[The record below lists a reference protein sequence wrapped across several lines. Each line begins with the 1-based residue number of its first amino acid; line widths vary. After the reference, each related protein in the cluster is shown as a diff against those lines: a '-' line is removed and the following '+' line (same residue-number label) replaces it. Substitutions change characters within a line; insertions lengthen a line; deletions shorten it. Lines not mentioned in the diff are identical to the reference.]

1 MLTVRGS
8 SSHIW
13 DSIVQKFLYSS
24 IKKKNTVAFDNVL
37 RTMLASG
44 STMMKKICSLHSR
57 NFASSKKDGKVNSQA
72 QYSVMS

>member
-24 IKKKNTVAFDNVL
+24 IKKNTVAFDDVL

-57 NFASSKKDGKVNSQA
+57 NFPSSKKDGKVYSQA